1 MSPRRPPSWSVFTN
15 ASGAPTEGGKW
26 WAVPSDEKWA
36 ADAKLVGVSHLP
48 TPLRGR
54 PPTLIVTDG
63 DATLFE
69 EEVIDELACLAGVGE
84 QVAAI
89 TSRAMHGEMGFTESL
104 ARRVQLLEGL
114 PVAALDQ
121 VRASLT
127 LTPGART
134 LIDWAHQVGAE
145 FGVVS
150 GGFTAVLDPLT
161 ESLNVDH
168 LAANTLEIEGGRL
181 TGRVLGQVVDGQEKK
196 RVFTKWAEEASGS
209 TSDTAGALASSVAV
223 GDGANDIPMLSSAGL
238 GVAFCA
244 KPAVREAVPSYL
256 NLAQLDAV
264 VGLLGWAAGDSE
276 MA

>member
-1 MSPRRPPSWSVFTN
+1 M
-15 ASGAPTEGGKW
+15 
-26 WAVPSDEKWA
+26 PSDEKWA

-121 VRASLT
+121 VIASLT

-168 LAANTLEIEGGRL
+168 LAA
-181 TGRVLGQVVDGQEKK
+181 RVLGKVVDGQEKK